1 MRYFFVA
8 GEASGDLHA
17 SHLIRSLR
25 ANDAEAEFRGFGGDL
40 MQAEGMQ
47 LLRHYR
53 DLAYMGFVQVVLHL
67 RTILRALRDCE
78 NAIESWQPH
87 CVVLVDY
94 PGFNLKIAE
103 WVKSHTSCPIFYYIA
118 PKIWAWKEGRI
129 RSIRRNVDDLL
140 SILPFEVDYFS
151 RRHHYPVEYV
161 GNPSHDEVSAFL
173 SAYEETREA
182 FCVRHGWDDDRE
194 LIAVLAGS
202 RRAEIADNL
211 PRMLEAVRRVADPA
225 RYRVVLAAAPGI
237 SDEEYA
243 RYGISLSAASAAT
256 SDDAGKTAA
265 ALTSSATS
273 SGQLPICAVRGE
285 TFALLTHARAALVTS
300 GTATLETALFNVP
313 QVVCYN
319 MKGGILVRKLRP
331 YFLKCPFISLVN
343 LIADREVVPELIAD
357 DTRPANLA
365 AHFAPLLEDSPTR
378 HAQLSGYVEM
388 RHRLGPVGAPDR
400 AARFIHSRLTDPSS
414 KENS

>member
-1 MRYFFVA
+1 MTGVH
-8 GEASGDLHA
+8 GLCASGAPPSDDSARPSRLRKRHRILA
-17 SHLIRSLR
+17 TSLR
-25 ANDAEAEFRGFGGDL
+25 GVGGLSRFQFENRGMG
-40 MQAEGMQ
+40 EI
-47 LLRHYR
+47 
-53 DLAYMGFVQVVLHL
+53 AYHL
-67 RTILRALRDCE
+67 
-78 NAIESWQPH
+78 
-87 CVVLVDY
+87 
-94 PGFNLKIAE
+94 
-103 WVKSHTSCPIFYYIA
+103 SHFLPTSA

-129 RSIRRNVDDLL
+129 RSIRRNVDHLL

-173 SAYEETREA
+173 STYEETREA
-182 FCVRHGWDDDRE
+182 FCVRHGWDDQRE

-273 SGQLPICAVRGE
+273 SRQLPICAVRGE
-285 TFALLTHARAALVTS
+285 TFCAPH
-300 GTATLETALFNVP
+300 
-313 QVVCYN
+313 Q
-319 MKGGILVRKLRP
+319 RP
-331 YFLKCPFISLVN
+331 
-343 LIADREVVPELIAD
+343 R
-357 DTRPANLA
+357 R
-365 AHFAPLLEDSPTR
+365 TR
-378 HAQLSGYVEM
+378 HE
-388 RHRLGPVGAPDR
+388 RHRHPRNGPLQCAP
-400 AARFIHSRLTDPSS
+400 SGVL
-414 KENS
+414 